1 MEGEKV
7 RQPRRGR
14 KPAASRLGVD
24 KSGTST
30 LTMRQLGKLTA
41 DDVLHL
47 GQPIPITNNGFPVAW
62 LVPMTEAQ
70 RHRAELVATGRLRP
84 GRPEGLK
91 GWQPLPAREDGL
103 SLSDAVIDMRQRE
116 GR

>member
-1 MEGEKV
+1 MESEKIG
-7 RQPRRGR
+7 RARRGR
-14 KPAASRLGVD
+14 RSTVGRTDVEKQ
-24 KSGTST
+24 KSA

-41 DDVLHL
+41 DEVAHL
-47 GQPIPITNNGFPVAW
+47 DQPISVTSNGRPVAW

-84 GRPEGLK
+84 GYPEGLK
-91 GWQPLPAREDGL
+91 GWRPLPPREDGL
-103 SLSDAVIDMRQRE
+103 SLSDALVEMRRRE